1 MSVKKIFLLAFFTL
15 ILACNVDDDDLINN
29 VPAFEW
35 TFIACEGNY
44 GSSNG
49 SITMINGKGDIK
61 ELNDIGDVVNSLAIY
76 KNKLI
81 VLVNNSHK
89 ILIYEIYEDGLR
101 LPGIEIDTQDSSPRE
116 MVVVNDKLYFTNWN
130 SSDVKI
136 FDMINY
142 IIEDSIQLSGYP
154 ESIVYGDES
163 LWVGIQLNDDY
174 SDSNKLHKI
183 DPISKTINQTYEIGY
198 GPTDIEINGESI
210 YVANTYYDSSY
221 NAYYGSTELNYSN
234 DQISINNYGPGIVCG
249 GDVLNLNNEI
259 YRSFS
264 GGIAK
269 LNEELEI
276 IEETKI
282 GDFPPAQLY
291 STEINDGKIYF
302 GLTNFTDV
310 NIVKVYDKENN
321 ELNSYNVG
329 IIPGDFAFW
338 KSE

>member
-1 MSVKKIFLLAFFTL
+1 MSVKKIFLLTFFTL

-61 ELNDIGDVVNSLAIY
+61 ELNDIGDVVNSLAVY

-101 LPGIEIDTQDSSPRE
+101 LPGIEIDTQGSSPRE
-116 MVVVNDKLYFTNWN
+116 MVVVDDKLYFTNWN

-221 NAYYGSTELNYSN
+221 NAYYLSL
-234 DQISINNYGPGIVCG
+234 IHI
-249 GDVLNLNNEI
+249 
-259 YRSFS
+259 
-264 GGIAK
+264 
-269 LNEELEI
+269 
-276 IEETKI
+276 
-282 GDFPPAQLY
+282 
-291 STEINDGKIYF
+291 
-302 GLTNFTDV
+302 
-310 NIVKVYDKENN
+310 
-321 ELNSYNVG
+321 
-329 IIPGDFAFW
+329 
-338 KSE
+338 

>member
-1 MSVKKIFLLAFFTL
+1 MKI
-15 ILACNVDDDDLINN
+15 NKQNK
-29 VPAFEW
+29 
-35 TFIACEGNY
+35 
-44 GSSNG
+44 
-49 SITMINGKGDIK
+49 NGK
-61 ELNDIGDVVNSLAIY
+61 
-76 KNKLI
+76 
-81 VLVNNSHK
+81 
-89 ILIYEIYEDGLR
+89 EI
-101 LPGIEIDTQDSSPRE
+101 
-116 MVVVNDKLYFTNWN
+116 
-130 SSDVKI
+130 
-136 FDMINY
+136 
-142 IIEDSIQLSGYP
+142 
-154 ESIVYGDES
+154 SIVYGDES

-249 GDVLNLNNEI
+249 GDVLTLNNEI

-291 STEINDGKIYF
+291 STEINVNSNSIQWEN
-302 GLTNFTDV
+302 LTSF
-310 NIVKVYDKENN
+310 
-321 ELNSYNVG
+321 
-329 IIPGDFAFW
+329 
-338 KSE
+338 

>member
-1 MSVKKIFLLAFFTL
+1 M
-15 ILACNVDDDDLINN
+15 
-29 VPAFEW
+29 
-35 TFIACEGNY
+35 
-44 GSSNG
+44 
-49 SITMINGKGDIK
+49 
-61 ELNDIGDVVNSLAIY
+61 
-76 KNKLI
+76 
-81 VLVNNSHK
+81 
-89 ILIYEIYEDGLR
+89 IYEIYEDGLR

>member
-1 MSVKKIFLLAFFTL
+1 M
-15 ILACNVDDDDLINN
+15 
-29 VPAFEW
+29 
-35 TFIACEGNY
+35 
-44 GSSNG
+44 
-49 SITMINGKGDIK
+49 
-61 ELNDIGDVVNSLAIY
+61 AIY

-101 LPGIEIDTQDSSPRE
+101 LPGIEVDTQGSSPRE
-116 MVVVNDKLYFTNWN
+116 MVVVDDKLYFTNWN

-249 GDVLNLNNEI
+249 GDVLTLNNEI

-282 GDFPPAQLY
+282 GA
-291 STEINDGKIYF
+291 
-302 GLTNFTDV
+302 V
-310 NIVKVYDKENN
+310 
-321 ELNSYNVG
+321 SYTHLRAHETV
-329 IIPGDFAFW
+329 
-338 KSE
+338 